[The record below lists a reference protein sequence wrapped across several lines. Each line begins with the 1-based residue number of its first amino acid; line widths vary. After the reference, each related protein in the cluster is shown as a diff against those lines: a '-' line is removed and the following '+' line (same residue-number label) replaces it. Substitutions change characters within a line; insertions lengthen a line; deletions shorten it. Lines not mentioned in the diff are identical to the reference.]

1 MHDLTE
7 YSSSR
12 LATLHTC
19 LRKYKYK
26 YVDRLIDPGTDA
38 QAYGK
43 GVHAGLEAWLLAHDQ
58 GPEARLAIAHARI
71 IEANLSPVDAIKAH
85 AVIDGYELRWG
96 GVAWRVLAAEIGFR
110 YELGGHVLMGVIDGI
125 IQDETDG
132 RIYVVEHKN
141 TVSDIA
147 PGTGYWD
154 MLTIDRQVSIY
165 VDGAAM
171 LGYEIAGVI
180 YDAIGKPKHDRLLA
194 TPEENRKYT
203 KGKGC
208 KLCGGTHGGKGGIK
222 RGEGC
227 ATCNQTGWFEEPR
240 LHEDQRAEDESPE
253 AFDARVR
260 AAIASAPEKFYQRA
274 TIVRT
279 DDELPKM
286 RIDLLETIR
295 LARMCEVL
303 DMWPRGNTHAC
314 RSFGTACAFIPLC
327 TGSADITDETR
338 FPRRT
343 AQP

>member
-1 MHDLTE
+1 MQDLTE
-7 YSSSR
+7 YSATR

-26 YVDRLIDPGTDA
+26 YVDRLVEPTTDS

-43 GVHAGLEAWLLAHDQ
+43 AMHAAYETWLRTYDRGA
-58 GPEARLAIAHARI
+58 EARLIVAHASI
-71 IEANLSPVDAIKAH
+71 AESGLNAVEAIRAH
-85 AVIDGYELRWG
+85 AVMEGYELRWG
-96 GVAWRVLAAEIGFR
+96 AVPWRVLAVEIPFR
-110 YELGGHVLMGVIDGI
+110 YDLGGHVLIGVIDAI
-125 IQDETDG
+125 IQDETDA
-132 RIYVVEHKN
+132 RVYVVEHKN

-147 PGTGYWD
+147 PGTAYWE
-154 MLTIDRQVSIY
+154 MLTIDRQVSVY
-165 VDGAAM
+165 VDGASM

-194 TPEENRKYT
+194 TPEEARKYT

-222 RGEGC
+222 RGDGC
-227 ATCNQTGWFEEPR
+227 ATCNQTGWFEEPK
-240 LHEDQRAEDESPE
+240 LYENQRAEDETPE
-253 AFDARVR
+253 SFDARVR
-260 AAIASAPEKFYQRA
+260 AAIAEHPEVFYQRA

-286 RIDLLETIR
+286 RSDLLETIR

-327 TGSADITDETR
+327 NGSADLSDESR
-338 FPRRT
+338 FPRR
-343 AQP
+343 A